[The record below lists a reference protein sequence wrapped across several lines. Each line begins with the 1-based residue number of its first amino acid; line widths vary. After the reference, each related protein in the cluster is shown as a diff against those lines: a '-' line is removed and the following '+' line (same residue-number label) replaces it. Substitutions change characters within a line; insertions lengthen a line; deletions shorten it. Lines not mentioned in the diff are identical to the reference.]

1 MALSDFTGPGYIDA
15 WTADL
20 DARWPE
26 REAMADCVVGTLG
39 RWRDEGGGEGS
50 HARHDGRSG
59 EVRRGEERRERCKR
73 EHHQVGSRGGR
84 PLGVIRLL
92 ELGVGAGRLATS
104 VLNSLADA
112 SGEGPPTDFEYT
124 GIEIEPALVL
134 HGKELLEAA
143 GHRNIRLVRADL
155 KDDAWTEGI
164 GPFDAVFTLQTLH
177 DLGGIDALE
186 AVYRQIHR
194 LLSPG
199 GTLVNADFVVP
210 FEKDNPERPRR
221 LPVGTHKDL
230 LSSLGYVDFR
240 CELRQEKMAC
250 MSAKCA

>member
-1 MALSDFTGPGYIDA
+1 MALSDFTGPDYIDA
-15 WTADL
+15 WTRDL

-26 REAMADCVVGTLG
+26 RAEMARCVVGTLG

-50 HARHDGRSG
+50 PARRDGGSG
-59 EVRRGEERRERCKR
+59 EVRRGEERRDRRERG
-73 EHHQVGSRGGR
+73 HHQDGSRGGR
-84 PLGVIRLL
+84 PPGVIRLL

-112 SGEGPPTDFEYT
+112 SGEGPPTDVEYT
-124 GIEIEPALVL
+124 GVEIEPALVL

-143 GHRNIRLVRADL
+143 GHRNIRLVRANL

-186 AVYRQIHR
+186 AVYRQIHG

-199 GTLVNADFVVP
+199 GILVNADFVVP
-210 FEKDNPERPRR
+210 FEKDDPLRPRR
-221 LPVGTHKDL
+221 LPVETHKDL

-240 CELRQEKMAC
+240 CELRIGKMAC
-250 MSAKCA
+250 MAARRW